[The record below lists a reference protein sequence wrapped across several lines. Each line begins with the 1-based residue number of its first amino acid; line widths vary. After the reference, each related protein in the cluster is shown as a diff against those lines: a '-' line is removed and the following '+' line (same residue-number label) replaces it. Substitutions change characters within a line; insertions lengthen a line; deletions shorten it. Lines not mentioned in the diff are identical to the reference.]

1 MQATGDSSR
10 LIRDVR
16 LGDDNPM
23 DTHAVRKKYDEALS
37 GLRGNTKKVFGYEE
51 PVLIEGG
58 KYPGVWLECGPLEG
72 LVYGRYAPEI
82 AKANHEVF
90 FHHQRED
97 GYLPC
102 YVWIEQEGR
111 YPIGSSQIQMVVPI
125 AATAL
130 ETADLTEDEAF
141 LALAYNACVRW
152 DCWLSE
158 HRNTRGTGLCEAFCE
173 YDTGHDDS
181 PRFKDLPN
189 SCPDDNAAICPEAGK
204 LPYLAPDLSAT
215 VYGGRRALSEM
226 AERLDKPD
234 EADMWQEKAEV
245 VRQLIIKHCYH
256 PEDECFYDVDTDN
269 NFIRIRGDALT
280 RVLCEH
286 VVDQPT
292 FERIYARHI
301 KNPNAFWTPYPLPS
315 IAVDDPTFDMV
326 PNAWSGVSMALTA
339 LRAPRWFEHYGKST
353 DLGCLMKRWVEA
365 ILRAPAFMQEMNPW
379 TGEFSTCEGYSPS
392 MCVFVDFV
400 DRLGILTAEQKA
412 AGDAD
417 KPRR

>member
-1 MQATGDSSR
+1 
-10 LIRDVR
+10 
-16 LGDDNPM
+16 M
-23 DTHAVRKKYDEALS
+23 DTRAIKKKYGEALN
-37 GLRGNTKKVFGYEE
+37 GLALNTKKVFGYER

-58 KYPGVWLECGPLEG
+58 NYLGIWLECGPLEG
-72 LVYGRYAPEI
+72 LVYGRYAHEI

-102 YVWIEQEGR
+102 WILADR
-111 YPIGSSQIQMVVPI
+111 IGASQIQMVVPI

-141 LALAYNACVRW
+141 LALAYDSCVRW
-152 DCWLSE
+152 DHWLSQ

-173 YDTGHDDS
+173 YDTGHDNS
-181 PRFKDLPN
+181 PRFKDLPK
-189 SCPDDNAAICPEAGK
+189 SCPNDNAAICPEAGK

-226 AERLDKPD
+226 AGRLGKPD
-234 EADMWQEKAEV
+234 EAGMWREKGEEL
-245 VRQLIIKHCYH
+245 RKLIIENCYDS
-256 PEDECFYDVDTDN
+256 EDECFYDVDSEGA
-269 NFIRIRGDALT
+269 FVKIRGDALT

-286 VVDQPT
+286 VVDQPM

-301 KNPNAFWTPYPLPS
+301 KNPEGFWPPYPLPS
-315 IAVDDPTFDMV
+315 IAVSDPTFV
-326 PNAWSGVSMALTA
+326 RELPPNSWGGASQALTA

-353 DLGCLMKRWVEA
+353 DLNELMQRWVEA
-365 ILRAPAFMQEMNPW
+365 ILAAPAFMQQMNPW
-379 TGEFSTCEGYSPS
+379 TGEFSTSEGYSPA

-400 DRLGILTAEQKA
+400 DRLETFSAEQSVTQRR
-412 AGDAD
+412 G
-417 KPRR
+417 KPRA